1 MQAYLQHDSY
11 EYRNGNSGCFRTESV
26 ECKESLLPHHK
37 LGLNYTA
44 TGYGNKLPTRYM
56 VKVDN
61 GLSKRWYRVYST
73 CHSNVSSEY
82 VLVRGDKIRVDI
94 QL

>member
-1 MQAYLQHDSY
+1 MTIQAYLQY
-11 EYRNGNSGCFRTESV
+11 GSGTKGPFLTESV

-37 LGLNYTA
+37 LGLSYTA
-44 TGYGNKLPTRYM
+44 TGYGSKLPTRFM

-61 GLSKRWYRVYST
+61 GLSMRWYRVYSV

-82 VLVRGDKIRVDI
+82 IVIRGEKVKVDI
-94 QL
+94 YL